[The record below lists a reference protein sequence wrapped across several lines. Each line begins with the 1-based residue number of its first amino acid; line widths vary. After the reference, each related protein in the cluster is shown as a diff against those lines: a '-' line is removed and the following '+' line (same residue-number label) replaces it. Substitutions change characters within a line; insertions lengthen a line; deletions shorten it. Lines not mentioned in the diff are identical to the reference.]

1 MVEHLVG
8 QTGEGWFEVFVQES
22 MEAAA
27 PALKVLVVGRVVA
40 GRVPVE
46 GKVVV
51 VGRVVV
57 VGKVVVVVGRV
68 VVVGKVLV
76 ELP

>member
-1 MVEHLVG
+1 MVRHPELVVMVEHLVG

-40 GRVPVE
+40 GRVPV
-46 GKVVV
+46 

-57 VGKVVVVVGRV
+57 G
-68 VVVGKVLV
+68 GKVLV